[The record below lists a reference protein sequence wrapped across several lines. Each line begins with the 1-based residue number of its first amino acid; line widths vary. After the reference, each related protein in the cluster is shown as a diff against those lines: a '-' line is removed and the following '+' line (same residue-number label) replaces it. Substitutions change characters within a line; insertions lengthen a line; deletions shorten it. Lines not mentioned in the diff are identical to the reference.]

1 MALSY
6 HAYSIAL
13 SFFADEEV
21 PSHLFVSRSFA
32 TGLPNDSN
40 ACFDVEGDFHS
51 GSEELILLSRK
62 CLNRKT
68 RLNGSV
74 CLVACSSSM
83 FPD

>member
-1 MALSY
+1 M
-6 HAYSIAL
+6 
-13 SFFADEEV
+13 
-21 PSHLFVSRSFA
+21 
-32 TGLPNDSN
+32 NSN
-40 ACFDVEGDFHS
+40 ACFDVEGGFHS
-51 GSEELILLSRK
+51 GSEELILFSRK